1 MIIEKKYNI
10 KFIFIILMIFIL
22 LFFMTQIESFDIKN
36 NYRIIFIKTKEY
48 ILIYLKYANI
58 DNNKIYKIYK
68 NKL

>member
-48 ILIYLKYANI
+48 ILIYLKYENI